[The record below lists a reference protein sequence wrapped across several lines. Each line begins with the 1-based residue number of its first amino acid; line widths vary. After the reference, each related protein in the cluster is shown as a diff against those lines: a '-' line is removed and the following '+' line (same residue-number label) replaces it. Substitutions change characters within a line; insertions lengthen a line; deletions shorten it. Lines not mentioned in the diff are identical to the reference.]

1 MGLSR
6 QFLNLIVDNRIPG
19 AKSLRCIDLRR
30 HKLFNTTIPVPK
42 ETTPAPKGNTLALNK
57 IRLPSPSLSMRT
69 SDSDLKN
76 QRIHFFQAAER
87 RVLCL
92 DQSGQGFLLEAD
104 KPSMVMMPFLHRPKL
119 EPIALYVPCAEP
131 DFDDLDGRG
140 GGDLFIME
148 RRVAN
153 KPEPRGCGGFQSQ
166 FEALVYR
173 KPSVSCS
180 RFLPKTW
187 RCETLPPPPPY
198 ICGGADRSWLEIS
211 SYTVVGSQVCI
222 SVDGDGTYCL
232 TTVSNPVI
240 DTYSWSEVGKWTLP
254 FQGKVHY
261 APELK
266 LWFGFTAKDQN
277 LAAADLSAMDS
288 HSQPQLLDSWKELEP
303 PKGWQQVQDPQL
315 VSLGSRRF
323 CIARFFRTS
332 TAMDDYQNV
341 TVLTGVEVVR
351 GVNVF
356 PGKVG
361 DLRMVKHKS
370 LCHKSGCG
378 EDTITAV
385 F

>member
-6 QFLNLIVDNRIPG
+6 RFLNLIVDNNTNPG
-19 AKSLRCIDLRR
+19 TKSLCCMDLNLCR
-30 HKLFNTTIPVPK
+30 HSLFDTATRAPKNKTTTRAPNK
-42 ETTPAPKGNTLALNK
+42 NRTTTRAPKGNALALNK
-57 IRLPSPSLSMRT
+57 IRLPSPSLSIRT

-76 QRIHFFQAAER
+76 RRIHFFQAADQ

-92 DQSGQGFLLEAD
+92 DQLGRGFLLKAD
-104 KPSMVMMPFLHRPKL
+104 TPGMVMMPCLHRPKS
-119 EPIALYVPCAEP
+119 EPIALYLPYAEP
-131 DFDDLDGRG
+131 DFDDLDGGG

-148 RRVAN
+148 RR
-153 KPEPRGCGGFQSQ
+153 GG
-166 FEALVYR
+166 
-173 KPSVSCS
+173 SCS

-187 RCETLPPPPPY
+187 RCDRLPPPPPY
-198 ICGGADRSWLEIS
+198 IHGGGADHSWLEIN
-211 SYTVVGSQVCI
+211 SYAVVGSQVCI

-232 TTVSNPVI
+232 AAVSNPVI
-240 DTYSWSEVGKWTLP
+240 DTYSWSEVGRWTLP

-303 PKGWQQVQDPQL
+303 PEGWQEVQDPQL
-315 VSLGSRRF
+315 VSLGSRKF
-323 CIARFFRTS
+323 CIARFFCTG
-332 TAMDDYQNV
+332 TAVDDCQNV

-356 PGKVG
+356 SGKVG

-370 LCHKSGCG
+370 LCHKSRWG
-378 EDTITAV
+378 EDTVTAV